1 MQRMFP
7 FLSLPQSIIV
17 LRLSTA
23 LIFLLHSVVR
33 VCNGTI
39 PRFADYLV
47 AKGMPL
53 GKAWVI
59 AITVFEIAGS
69 VLLVLNHFTKAITLG
84 FIILLLAGI
93 VLIHAERGWFVGE
106 HGSGGCEYSFILI
119 IALIVIAAADKDK
132 KSQYRNTSRGN
143 YPHKNERN

>member
-1 MQRMFP
+1 MKRVFP

-17 LRLSTA
+17 LRLSIA

-33 VCNGTI
+33 LCNGTI
-39 PRFADYLV
+39 PRFANYLTE
-47 AKGMPL
+47 KGMPL

-69 VLLVLNHFTKAITLG
+69 VLLILNYFTRTIAIG

-119 IALIVIAAADKDK
+119 IALLVIAAADRDK
-132 KSQYRNTSRGN
+132 KNRYRNTG
-143 YPHKNERN
+143 